1 MIQSVTMESSET
13 RKQIVQLLS
22 GDFSMDEYHFLIL
35 QDGNRELREK
45 VKSVID
51 HLLQSDF
58 EKLLHI
64 MYRLDIDESLFKAV
78 VSGTYGNDVSGK
90 LADIVLERELKKME
104 TRKRYKDD

>member
-13 RKQIVQLLS
+13 RKQLVQLLS
-22 GDFSMDEYHFLIL
+22 ADFSMDEDHFLIL

-51 HLLQSDF
+51 HFLQSDF

-78 VSGTYGNDVSGK
+78 ISGTYGNDVSGK